1 LLICVEWSKAGGIA
15 GRGVLIDY
23 FAYAKRHNIQYQI
36 PGRWAI
42 TPKDIEAVA
51 KEQNLELRYGDI
63 LLVRT
68 GYVDWHNNASHEE
81 RLKGTSFHEYP
92 GVEASPECV
101 EWFWDHHF
109 AAVAAD
115 SPAFET
121 VPPID
126 PHWSIHPRLA
136 SLMFSASQLLA
147 GVLGY
152 SNWRILGFGR
162 VVEIV

>member
-1 LLICVEWSKAGGIA
+1 M
-15 GRGVLIDY
+15 
-23 FAYAKRHNIQYQI
+23 
-36 PGRWAI
+36 
-42 TPKDIEAVA
+42 AVA

-115 SPAFET
+115 CPAFADTIFRRGATDAPSRAGPARE
-121 VPPID
+121 
-126 PHWSIHPRLA
+126 A
-136 SLMFSASQLLA
+136 SVA
-147 GVLGY
+147 
-152 SNWRILGFGR
+152 IGR
-162 VVEIV
+162 CNMG